1 VLDQDIVRILYVVK
15 FLCNN
20 IVMVSDSVTRPYTT
34 DRYAQEVLL
43 PHGLP
48 LEMCEGADIYDLGC
62 GFSDLQADL
71 EQSGI
76 NASVTGVDFN
86 PHVLTDQS
94 VRKTRVINADLHALP
109 LADES
114 ADIVIASYSLPLW
127 DYSSEGISSFFGEC
141 VRILRSQGLLAVY
154 PIAVRPNLLS
164 IEPWE
169 DRESLALKKAD
180 EIKKSEDWLDLSQ
193 SNDCLTAIKLR

>member
-1 VLDQDIVRILYVVK
+1 
-15 FLCNN
+15 
-20 IVMVSDSVTRPYTT
+20 MVSDTVTRPYTT
-34 DRYAQEVLL
+34 DRFAHEVLL

-48 LEMCEGADIYDLGC
+48 LEVCEGAQIYDLGC
-62 GFSDLQADL
+62 GFSDLEADL
-71 EQSGI
+71 EQNGI

-86 PHVLTDQS
+86 PHVLADQT

-109 LADES
+109 LPDES

-127 DYSSEGISSFFGEC
+127 DYSSDGITSFFAEC
-141 VRILRSQGLLAVY
+141 VRILKTQGLLAVY

-169 DRESLALKKAD
+169 NRQSHALKKAC
-180 EIKKSEDWLDLSQ
+180 EIKRSEDWLDLSQ
-193 SNDCLTAIKLR
+193 STDCLTAIKLR